1 MKSNSPIEALVIHSR
16 LYGEGKEIVT
26 FLTENRGKIAGVK
39 RLSKKNGFQRLQPF
53 TIGLLNVS
61 GRSSL
66 LTVSSFDFVK
76 KFNLSDDRLTSG
88 FYVLEL
94 VQKLVAEGESDSPI
108 YRAVYQVLDALGKAE
123 PIEPLLRVFELEF
136 LSALGYGIDFYY
148 EGLSGEEIKE
158 DKYYCFEPE
167 QGFYEVSPDFDRRI
181 LGKDILG
188 VSDEIGLA
196 SRVTLNLL
204 KKIVRNVIDSLLNGR
219 SLTSRELAIKRWTI
233 E

>member
-16 LYGEGKEIVT
+16 LYGEGREIVT

-108 YRAVYQVLDALGKAE
+108 YQAVYQVWNGYE
-123 PIEPLLRVFELEF
+123 SICTCSCLLL
-136 LSALGYGIDFYY
+136 
-148 EGLSGEEIKE
+148 
-158 DKYYCFEPE
+158 
-167 QGFYEVSPDFDRRI
+167 Q
-181 LGKDILG
+181 
-188 VSDEIGLA
+188 
-196 SRVTLNLL
+196 
-204 KKIVRNVIDSLLNGR
+204 NVHFRDS
-219 SLTSRELAIKRWTI
+219 
-233 E
+233 